1 MTNTPT
7 FGRTLLTLLALCFM
21 IGNSPIGIA
30 HSNASSAK
38 FPIQSAAQLA
48 SAKIPEAPQPC
59 ETVECKWW
67 EQLRAAVIETE
78 QADIRKEQE
87 IAEVYR
93 KAPRRGF
100 AIGGGDLILPPDF
113 PDLVARLN
121 ADIERTTTAFL
132 NLVREGTEKSYTIP
146 VGNSRP
152 ILIRKHKSKYTEE
165 ARAKNIQGEV
175 ELSGVFQTDGVI
187 SDIKVIKGLDGGL
200 TESAIETTKQILF
213 LPAIRNSKFAS
224 VRHGLVWTFRL
235 Y

>member
-7 FGRTLLTLLALCFM
+7 PGRTLLTSLALCFM

-38 FPIQSAAQLA
+38 FPIQPAAQLA
-48 SAKIPEAPQPC
+48 SAKIPETPQPC

-67 EQLRAAVIETE
+67 EQLRAAAIETE
-78 QADIRKEQE
+78 QAYIRKEQE

-100 AIGGGDLILPPDF
+100 AIGGGDVILPPDF

-132 NLVREGTEKSYTIP
+132 NLVREGTEKSYAIP

-152 ILIRKHKSKYTEE
+152 VMIRKHKAKYTEE
-165 ARAKNIQGEV
+165 ARARKIQGEV
-175 ELSGVFQTDGVI
+175 KLSAVFQADGVV

-200 TESAIETTKQILF
+200 TESAIEATKQILF

-224 VRHGLVWTFRL
+224 VRNGIGCDFTL